1 MSITIIEA
9 NEKYLSYKG
18 DAEYA
23 IKLVEDVRTA
33 FQCSGMDMPKMLNDF
48 VFNIE
53 MELQRQ
59 GKLDEEFNRVDTPNV
74 YFSNSEH
81 GWVVIYGGTPLS
93 VYKETR
99 QDAEA
104 VAKLFK
110 LKVDQNVY
118 WDGRDDVLAMR
129 KAYWN

>member
-9 NEKYLSYKG
+9 QEKYLSYKG

-33 FQCSGMDMPKMLNDF
+33 FECSGMDMPKMLNDF
-48 VFNIE
+48 MFNIE

-59 GKLDEEFNRVDTPNV
+59 GKLDEDFQRVDTPKV
-74 YFSNSEH
+74 YFSLTES
-81 GWVVIYGGTPLS
+81 GWTVIYIDSPLS
-93 VYKETR
+93 IPKQTR
-99 QDAEA
+99 QEAEA
-104 VAKLFK
+104 VAESFK
-110 LKVDQNVY
+110 IKVDQDVY
-118 WDGRDDVLAMR
+118 WDGRDDVVSMR